1 VKGEKMKHRG
11 VLGICCIVVV
21 LAIIIGCATVPKVK
35 KPDWVIKGSGAFP
48 GEPAT
53 KIYGV
58 GVAGTDPN
66 KAVQIEQARARARA
80 ELAASITTT
89 VQRLVKDFME
99 THKDWFNLEDTAG
112 SDEFF
117 SYISKQVTDQT
128 LVGSRQVDSWEDP
141 KTGDLY
147 MLYVVDMDNSF
158 YDSYKKALR
167 RALSEKHR
175 AVVIKRVNEATAELD
190 KEVEKQRA
198 REDKILGLPTETR

>member
-1 VKGEKMKHRG
+1 MKS
-11 VLGICCIVVV
+11 LKWLLILT
-21 LAIIIGCATVPKVK
+21 LAIVIIGCVTAVK
-35 KPDWVIKGSGAFP
+35 KPDWVTKGSGAFP

-58 GVAGTDPN
+58 GVAGVDPN

-80 ELAASITTT
+80 ELAASIRTT
-89 VQRLVKDFME
+89 VQRLIKDFME

-117 SYISKQVTDQT
+117 SYISKQVVDETI
-128 LVGSRQVDSWEDP
+128 VGSRQMDSWEDP

-158 YDSYKKALR
+158 YDSYKNAMR
-167 RALSEKHR
+167 RLIREKHR
-175 AVVIKRVNEATAELD
+175 AIVKERAEEAEAQLD

-198 REDKILGLPTETR
+198 REKENIGQ